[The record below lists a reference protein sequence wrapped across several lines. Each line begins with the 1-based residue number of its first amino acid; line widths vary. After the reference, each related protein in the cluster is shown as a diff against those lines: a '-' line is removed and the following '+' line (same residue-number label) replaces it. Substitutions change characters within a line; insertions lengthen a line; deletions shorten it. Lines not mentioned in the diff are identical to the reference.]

1 MGETRTVRFL
11 VAGARPGAAAGN
23 SVSTDVLRA
32 AVAAFGPTD
41 VLTHV
46 PSLVPGWRA
55 DEVDGATDFTLRT
68 QPILVHGEALLSA
81 RSCRRTIRDRGY
93 TFGWAVNSRYAGA
106 LATAGLPYAIWEPT
120 TIRDELRTVSARD
133 ARASGRGTGLGR
145 ALHAALLPLDERLEA
160 RLYRRARAVLAMSAY
175 TRDRLVE
182 THPELAGRVQVL
194 LHPPSPL
201 FLAAL
206 ERLGGAERRA
216 PRPPGDPLRLLFVGR
231 VDDPRKNFGL
241 LLDAYADLRA
251 AGCAVSLS
259 VIGPCNDRWRARLRD
274 RVDDSDVILH
284 GAVPVEQLAAA
295 YLSHDVLVLPS
306 IQEGFGI
313 VVAEALHAGLPVIST
328 RCGGPEQM
336 VRESEGGVLTGHA
349 RVELVD
355 AIRRLADSPSA
366 LQRCSE
372 RGAAYA
378 KRTLSTDTFIRRIG
392 EIIES
397 VVPMPRAPGA
407 ARAGMAP

>member
-1 MGETRTVRFL
+1 MV
-11 VAGARPGAAAGN
+11 AAGWR
-23 SVSTDVLRA
+23 VRLKARVKGVQPMSTPSPPH
-32 AVAAFGPTD
+32 AAFSFTAKAVIGFWPANAVGD
-41 VLTHV
+41 NIELY
-46 PSLVPGWRA
+46 A
-55 DEVDGATDFTLRT
+55 DEQRSRVIGHFHCLRQQLEKPANQYNHSLADFIAPRDSGRLDYVGAF
-68 QPILVHGEALLSA
+68 
-81 RSCRRTIRDRGY
+81 
-93 TFGWAVNSRYAGA
+93 AV
-106 LATAGLPYAIWEPT
+106 TAG
-120 TIRDELRTVSARD
+120 
-133 ARASGRGTGLGR
+133 
-145 ALHAALLPLDERLEA
+145 
-160 RLYRRARAVLAMSAY
+160 
-175 TRDRLVE
+175 
-182 THPELAGRVQVL
+182 
-194 LHPPSPL
+194 
-201 FLAAL
+201 
-206 ERLGGAERRA
+206 
-216 PRPPGDPLRLLFVGR
+216 
-231 VDDPRKNFGL
+231 
-241 LLDAYADLRA
+241 
-251 AGCAVSLS
+251 
-259 VIGPCNDRWRARLRD
+259 
-274 RVDDSDVILH
+274 H
-284 GAVPVEQLAAA
+284 GVEQLAAA